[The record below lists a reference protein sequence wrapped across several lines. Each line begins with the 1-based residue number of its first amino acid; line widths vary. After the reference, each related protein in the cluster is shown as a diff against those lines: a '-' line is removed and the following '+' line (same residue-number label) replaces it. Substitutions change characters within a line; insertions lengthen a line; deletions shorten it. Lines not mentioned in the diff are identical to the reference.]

1 MNYLRI
7 GVDYFKITEKPL
19 HSGDTIT
26 TLVKWNKSEISTDHG
41 KSFLQKIPK
50 YDGFVTIPSHVDFKK
65 KLRGFIMSTISLNM
79 I

>member
-50 YDGFVTIPSHVDFKK
+50 
-65 KLRGFIMSTISLNM
+65 
-79 I
+79 